1 MDYLVLLDVLIKKIK
16 KTKTA
21 VLVFSDNKN
30 KVDLGY
36 LFD

>member
-1 MDYLVLLDVLIKKIK
+1 MDYLVFRCFKKENK